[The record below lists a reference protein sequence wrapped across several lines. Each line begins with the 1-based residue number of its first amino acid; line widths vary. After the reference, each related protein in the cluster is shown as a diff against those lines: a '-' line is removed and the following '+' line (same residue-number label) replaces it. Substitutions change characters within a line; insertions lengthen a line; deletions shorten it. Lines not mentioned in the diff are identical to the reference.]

1 MQSSWIGMGAVLGVL
16 SLATAAHAVQADV
29 GKPSEDVREV
39 ARKAPAP
46 GADDAAEVRFI
57 SAPGSPEKVKY
68 LGGAPYICTPS
79 GYGERAKCFLR
90 PSGARTRAR

>member
-1 MQSSWIGMGAVLGVL
+1 MQSRWIGAGAVLGVL
-16 SLATAAHAVQADV
+16 SLAAAAHAAPAEAGDKAAE
-29 GKPSEDVREV
+29 G

-68 LGGAPYICTPS
+68 LGSAPYICTPS

>member
-1 MQSSWIGMGAVLGVL
+1 MQSRWIGMGAVLGVL
-16 SLATAAHAVQADV
+16 SLATAAHAAEPGAGKQAADA
-29 GKPSEDVREV
+29 P
-39 ARKAPAP
+39 KAPAP

-68 LGGAPYICTPS
+68 LGSAPYICTPS

>member
-1 MQSSWIGMGAVLGVL
+1 MQTRWIGTGALIGVL
-16 SLATAAHAVQADV
+16 SLATAAQAAEGDV
-29 GKPSEDVREV
+29 GRSPQAPQRPSAV
-39 ARKAPAP
+39 
-46 GADDAAEVRFI
+46 GADDPAEVKFI
-57 SAPGSPEKVKY
+57 SAPASPEKVRY

>member
-1 MQSSWIGMGAVLGVL
+1 MQSRWIGAGAVLGAMA
-16 SLATAAHAVQADV
+16 LATAPQAAETEA
-29 GKPSEDVREV
+29 GKRPEGAQKGST
-39 ARKAPAP
+39 P
-46 GADDAAEVRFI
+46 GADDAAEVKFV

-68 LGGAPYICTPS
+68 LGSAPYICTPS